1 MATDAAMAVHRTG
14 CRSFAV
20 DYRMPPDHPFPAGL
34 EDCIAAYRGLLER
47 YAPAKIVVS
56 GRSAGGNLAAAMILR
71 LRGLGLPLPGAAIL
85 LTPEVDLTES
95 GDSFQTLQSV
105 DVVLKSGLPEANALY
120 AQGHDLS
127 DPAVS
132 PLFGDF
138 TKGFPPT
145 LIQSGTRD
153 LFLSNA
159 VRMHRALRAAGVEAE
174 LHVWEAMPHGDFGGF
189 TREDKEIWAELRSF
203 LARHWAGRVPRAQ
216 RNVKGRKGKMKD
228 GRQGAMS
235 DTDFVTV
242 DGHRFHHVWLRDNCP
257 CARCRDPSSYQKIH
271 DPCERLAV
279 PASIDLLDDAL
290 VLSWSDDPSPHR
302 IARGWLKA
310 NAYDRP
316 RSDPAREERL
326 IWDRE
331 TLVASRPVIH
341 DAAKLDA
348 PPGGRRW

>member
-1 MATDAAMAVHRTG
+1 MGIAAKDAGAEDAEAMMDGDGAIALPARRIPIPASISPAAQDFLRSQSAPRRKYPAPDDIADWRSLIDSYDRTFAEIMAPKLRAIGVPVERTTINGVRVHVGSPPQDLGQAEAWINLSLHGGALVFSGGELVATDAAMGVHRTG

-34 EDCIAAYRGLLER
+34 EDCISVYRGLLER
-47 YAPAKIVVS
+47 YAPGKIVVS

-71 LRGLGLPLPGAAIL
+71 LRELGLPLPGATIL

-95 GDSFQTLQSV
+95 GDSFQTLRGV

-120 AQGHDLS
+120 AQGHDLR

-153 LFLSNA
+153 LFLSNS

-189 TREDKEIWAELRSF
+189 TPEDKDLWTELRAF
-203 LARHWAGRVPRAQ
+203 LARRRA
-216 RNVKGRKGKMKD
+216 
-228 GRQGAMS
+228 
-235 DTDFVTV
+235 
-242 DGHRFHHVWLRDNCP
+242 
-257 CARCRDPSSYQKIH
+257 
-271 DPCERLAV
+271 
-279 PASIDLLDDAL
+279 
-290 VLSWSDDPSPHR
+290 
-302 IARGWLKA
+302 
-310 NAYDRP
+310 DRP
-316 RSDPAREERL
+316 
-326 IWDRE
+326 
-331 TLVASRPVIH
+331 
-341 DAAKLDA
+341 
-348 PPGGRRW
+348 